1 MSDRTESAP
10 SATVR
15 SPTVARI
22 LPAAAA
28 GAVAEAVA
36 ALEAGALVGMPTET
50 VYGLAADAA
59 NPEAVARIF
68 AAKGRPRFN
77 PLIAHV
83 TDRAM
88 ADRLARIPPAAEAL
102 IARFWP
108 GPLTVV
114 LDRRPDAPLA
124 ELATAGLPTIAL
136 RAPAHATAQALIA
149 AFGRPV
155 VAPSANR
162 SGHVSPTTAAH
173 VAADLENAVAV
184 ILDAGPCAVGIE
196 STVVRVEA
204 DGRWWLLRPGAITEE
219 EIAPLL
225 GPPARAEA
233 DRADRPLSP
242 GQLLRHY
249 APGKPLRLDATAAE
263 ADEFLIGFGSIAGEA
278 TLSARGDLTEAA
290 ARLFALLREAEASP
304 KPRIAVA
311 PIPACGL
318 GRAIRDRL
326 ERAAREEKPAGSTGR
341 GRQR

>member
-1 MSDRTESAP
+1 MPDRTESAP
-10 SATVR
+10 NATVR
-15 SPTVARI
+15 SPSAPRI

-28 GAVAEAVA
+28 GAITEAVA
-36 ALEAGALVGMPTET
+36 ALKAGALVGMPTET

-59 NPEAVARIF
+59 NPQAVARIF

-83 TDRAM
+83 ADRAM
-88 ADRLARIPPAAEAL
+88 ADRLAHIPPAADAL

-108 GPLTVV
+108 GPLTLV
-114 LDRRPDAPLA
+114 LDRRPDAPVA
-124 ELATAGLPTIAL
+124 ELATAGLSTVAL
-136 RAPAHATAQALIA
+136 RAPAHASAQALITA
-149 AFGRPV
+149 LGRPV

-162 SGHVSPTTAAH
+162 SGHVSATTADH
-173 VAADLENAVAV
+173 VAADLGGRVAV
-184 ILDAGPCAVGIE
+184 ILDAGPCRIGLE

-204 DGRWWLLRPGAITEE
+204 EGRWWLLRPGAIAEE
-219 EIAPLL
+219 DITSLL

-242 GQLLRHY
+242 GLLLRHY
-249 APGKPLRLDATAAE
+249 APGKPLRLDVTTAE
-263 ADEFLIGFGSIAGEA
+263 ADEFLIGFGAVAGEV

-290 ARLFALLREAEASP
+290 ARLFALLRKAEASP

-311 PIPACGL
+311 PIPARGL

-326 ERAAREEKPAGSTGR
+326 ERAAREETPAGQTG
-341 GRQR
+341 

>member
-15 SPTVARI
+15 SPAAPRI
-22 LPAAAA
+22 LPAAATRA
-28 GAVAEAVA
+28 IAEAAA
-36 ALEAGALVGMPTET
+36 ALADGALVGMPTET

-59 NPEAVARIF
+59 NPQAVARIF
-68 AAKGRPRFN
+68 AVKGRPHFN

-83 TDRAM
+83 ADRAM
-88 ADRLARIPPAAEAL
+88 AGSLARIPPAAEIL
-102 IARFWP
+102 ITHFWP

-114 LDRRPDAPLA
+114 LDRRPDAPVA

-149 AFGRPV
+149 TLGRPV

-173 VAADLENAVAV
+173 VAADLKDAVAV

-219 EIAPLL
+219 EIASHL
-225 GPPARAEA
+225 GPPARAQA
-233 DRADRPLSP
+233 DRTGRPLSP

-249 APGKPLRLDATAAE
+249 APGKPLRLDATTAE
-263 ADEFLIGFGSIAGEA
+263 VDEFLIGFGPVAGEV

-311 PIPACGL
+311 PIPARGL

-326 ERAAREEKPAGSTGR
+326 ERAAREEKPAGSTGQGKKR
-341 GRQR
+341 